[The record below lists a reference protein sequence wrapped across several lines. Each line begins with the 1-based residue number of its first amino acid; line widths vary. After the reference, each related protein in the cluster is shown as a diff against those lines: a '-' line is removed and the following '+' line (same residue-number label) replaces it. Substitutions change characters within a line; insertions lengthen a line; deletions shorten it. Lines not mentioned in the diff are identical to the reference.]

1 MAARVSM
8 NQRALGH
15 AFNIQD
21 PPARK
26 SLEKNTN
33 SRKNFRGPFPA
44 ASSAV
49 IRSREVA
56 DAAGRGVP
64 TASCGLWGELALTVR
79 HGPFGW
85 AQVIKTVELYGIF
98 IPRNRQLSP

>member
-8 NQRALGH
+8 KQRSLGH

-21 PPARK
+21 PRTRK
-26 SLEKNTN
+26 SLEKIYQLMEK
-33 SRKNFRGPFPA
+33 S
-44 ASSAV
+44 ASTSEASHFT
-49 IRSREVA
+49 RLYPEKSA

-64 TASCGLWGELALTVR
+64 TASCGLFLGGLALTVR

-85 AQVIKTVELYGIF
+85 PQVIRINKVCGIF
-98 IPRNRQLSP
+98 NP